1 MLQPFDAIYE
11 NGVLRP
17 LEPLALSEHQQVR
30 VSVVPSVPPTGS
42 KAERQRIAMEELDA
56 VLRSIPDNSPGDEF
70 TAADHDRVLYGNHE

>member
-17 LEPLALSEHQQVR
+17 LEPVALNEHQQVR
-30 VSVVPSVPPTGS
+30 VSVVPAAVPTGS
-42 KAERQRIAMEELDA
+42 KSDRQRKAMQELDA
-56 VLRSIPDNSPGDEF
+56 ALRSIPDNSPGDEF